1 MKTELVVVGYLI
13 YNNKVLL
20 IHHKKSGKWLPPGGH
35 IEKGETPDE
44 TLIREIKEETGLEI
58 EILNRNDVPKEG
70 NIIEQLAVP
79 FYVNVHNVGDHNHC
93 CFFYLC
99 IPKNPEDILIKKSE
113 VDDFKWLTTEEL
125 KQDYVPNEIRNTAM
139 KAFDKFKEL
148 NEHSRQS

>member
-13 YNNKVLL
+13 HNNKVLL

-35 IEKGETPDE
+35 IEKDETPDE
-44 TLIREIKEETGLEI
+44 TLIREIKEETRLEI
-58 EILNRNDVPKEG
+58 ETLNRNDVPKED

-99 IPKNPEDILIKKSE
+99 IPKNPEDILINKSE
-113 VDDFKWLTTEEL
+113 VNDFKWLTAEEL
-125 KQDYVPNEIRNTAM
+125 KQDYVLNAIRNTAM
-139 KAFDKFKEL
+139 KAFYKLKEL
-148 NEHSRQS
+148 NGN